1 MDITGMLYFW
11 RYFVILSLMTLKL
24 GNSEQ
29 NGEKKKKNRNVLK
42 ALKHERGGQGRRP
55 AGVGEQSPRS
65 PLFAQPAAEP
75 PCRCR
80 GRVRAAPRPRGV
92 HPWALGHANNFF
104 PPTLPPSQ
112 PHPLSR
118 LLLCRSCQTHKSSAL
133 HSSTHPPIQ
142 IERPRNCLARIDFA
156 S

>member
-29 NGEKKKKNRNVLK
+29 NGEKKEKQKCFKGFKTWARRSGPS
-42 ALKHERGGQGRRP
+42 ARRGWRAIP
-55 AGVGEQSPRS
+55 AQSPFCS
-65 PLFAQPAAEP
+65 A
-75 PCRCR
+75 RCR
-80 GRVRAAPRPRGV
+80 AAMQVQRPRAGGPSAPGGPSV
-92 HPWALGHANNFF
+92 GSGTREQLF
-104 PPTLPPSQ
+104 PPHAPPSQ